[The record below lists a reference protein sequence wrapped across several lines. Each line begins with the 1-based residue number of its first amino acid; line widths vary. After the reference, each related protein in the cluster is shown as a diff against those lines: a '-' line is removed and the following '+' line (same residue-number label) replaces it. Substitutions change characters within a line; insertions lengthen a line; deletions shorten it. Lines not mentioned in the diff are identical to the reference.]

1 MRPCDVQFFGKGD
14 YLLGEGFELPG
25 FLLKSKHLFGDGDGR
40 KMSIHS
46 PDNLV
51 VIVTYALKLCVKL
64 VQQRD
69 IPGHRRVGFHDAEFS
84 AENAANDK
92 AAAVAA
98 HSGLLQHTAKAYVL
112 FFVQAK
118 GVLETPLIVII
129 IHIHSSCFKVARL
142 GSDTAAPQ
150 GEHLCR
156 TNASLSDKGT
166 ARYRLRDGK
175 TRQQNDLRSLA
186 GLKVCGQRPVLQ

>member
-1 MRPCDVQFFGKGD
+1 
-14 YLLGEGFELPG
+14 
-25 FLLKSKHLFGDGDGR
+25 
-40 KMSIHS
+40 MSIHS
-46 PDNLV
+46 PYNLV
-51 VIVTYALKLCVKL
+51 VIVTYALKLRVKF

-69 IPGHRRVGFHDAEFS
+69 IPGHRRVGFHDAELLT
-84 AENAANDK
+84 EDAANDK

-98 HSGLLQHTAKAYVL
+98 QSGLLHHPAKAYVL
-112 FFVQAK
+112 FFIQAK

-156 TNASLSDKGT
+156 TNGSLSDKGT

-175 TRQQNDLRSLA
+175 TQSQNILRSPIMP
-186 GLKVCGQRPVLQ
+186 KVCGQHPALQ